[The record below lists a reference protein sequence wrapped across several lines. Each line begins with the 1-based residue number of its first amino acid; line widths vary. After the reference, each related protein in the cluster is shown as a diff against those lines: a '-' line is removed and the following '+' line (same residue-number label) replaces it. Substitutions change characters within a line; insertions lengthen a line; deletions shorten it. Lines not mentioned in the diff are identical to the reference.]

1 MKRILDGHDLTYSQM
16 NGLSSL
22 FGEFGRA
29 MYVPNKKLRETEMS
43 EDEVN
48 DLVNKGYL
56 ELLSSGD
63 YLLPGDVCGNAIIS
77 RLTEKV
83 NNERI
88 RQIKSGMF

>member
-1 MKRILDGHDLTYSQM
+1 M
-16 NGLSSL
+16 
-22 FGEFGRA
+22 
-29 MYVPNKKLRETEMS
+29 
-43 EDEVN
+43 N